1 MTQNRPNPMA
11 LIRGVGRPGVR
22 MLAAVAVLALVAAA
36 CSGSSDDTGSTS
48 SEVRPFT
55 DIQSSEFDF
64 GYEERGLP
72 AMTVATDVAV
82 VCSIAWGETEDLGN
96 LNTDLDMGGT
106 GHAEHDVLLPGAE
119 AGKTYFYRVQ
129 GSGSDGTLYQSEIAT
144 FTLPD
149 APDAA
154 ATTAEMG
161 GHGDNLAEGATL
173 VEVSSEFS
181 EAWSGENA
189 IDGDLA
195 TEWATSGSGDDAFIV
210 IDLGESRE
218 VAGVEFLTR
227 SMSDG
232 SAIASEYTVTV
243 DDGET
248 FGPFPAGDA
257 ADSMFSEAQF
267 SGRVIRFDVA
277 ASTGGNTGAIEV
289 RVFAP
294 TG

>member
-1 MTQNRPNPMA
+1 
-11 LIRGVGRPGVR
+11 
-22 MLAAVAVLALVAAA
+22 
-36 CSGSSDDTGSTS
+36 
-48 SEVRPFT
+48 
-55 DIQSSEFDF
+55 
-64 GYEERGLP
+64 
-72 AMTVATDVAV
+72 
-82 VCSIAWGETEDLGN
+82 
-96 LNTDLDMGGT
+96 MGGT
-106 GHAEHDVLLPGAE
+106 GHAEHDVLLPGAG

-144 FTLPD
+144 FTLPEAPEAAD
-149 APDAA
+149 A
-154 ATTAEMG
+154 TAEMG
-161 GHGDNLAEGATL
+161 GHGDNLAESATL

-181 EAWSGENA
+181 EAWSGENS

-257 ADSMFSEAQF
+257 TDNKFSEAQF

-294 TG
+294 AG

>member
-1 MTQNRPNPMA
+1 MTQNRTKPA
-11 LIRGVGRPGVR
+11 VLLRGVRIPGVR
-22 MLAAVAVLALVAAA
+22 MLAAGAVLALVAAA
-36 CSGSSDDTGSTS
+36 CSGTSDESG

-55 DIQSSEFDF
+55 DIQSSEFEF

-119 AGKTYFYRVQ
+119 PGKTYFYRVQ

-154 ATTAEMG
+154 ARTEEMG
-161 GHGDNLAEGATL
+161 GHDDNLAEGAT
-173 VEVSSEFS
+173 VTDVSSEFS
-181 EAWSGENA
+181 EAWSGANA
-189 IDGDLA
+189 VDGDLA

-218 VAGVEFLTR
+218 IAGVEFLTR

-257 ADSMFSEAQF
+257 TDNRFSEAQF
-267 SGRVIRFDVA
+267 TGRVIRFDVA

-294 TG
+294 AG